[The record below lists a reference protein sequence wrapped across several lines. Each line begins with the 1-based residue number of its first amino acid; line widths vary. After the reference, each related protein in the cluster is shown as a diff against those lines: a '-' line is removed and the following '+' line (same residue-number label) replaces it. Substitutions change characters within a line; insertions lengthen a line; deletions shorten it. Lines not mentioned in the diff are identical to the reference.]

1 MTAPQPQEGRRQTA
15 HTPEPWKKEYVGAPF
30 SDMPGWHLYDTT
42 EIKRPIGVIPEPI
55 GGRKD
60 KHGRSPYQTANASR
74 IVACVNGC
82 AGLTEEEIR
91 AAVSQFKVAKAS
103 GSLAGRK
110 QQDAA
115 YRQVVDV
122 LKTILPYLHE
132 EEPVVKK
139 ARVAL
144 AAGQGEHT

>member
-1 MTAPQPQEGRRQTA
+1 MPITRWTN
-15 HTPEPWKKEYVGAPF
+15 EPWQVGFDKEAIVDQHNRFVVGCN
-30 SDMPGWHLYDTT
+30 
-42 EIKRPIGVIPEPI
+42 
-55 GGRKD
+55 
-60 KHGRSPYQTANASR
+60 QTKAGNPSAADAKR
-74 IVACVNGC
+74 IVNCVNGC

-144 AAGQGEHT
+144 AAAQGEHT